1 MIKQTE
7 KVKIMISDGSKA
19 EDLFEYVMKMLR
31 RPIKR
36 SSTNQNKYQHI
47 DFFIGDKSYD
57 VKSRRD
63 QNTVWLE
70 AKGIYGHD
78 GWLLGKATYIV
89 IYYIELQEFV
99 FYLREDLV
107 SFARKFTKK
116 SKVKRYY
123 RWYTREKWGR
133 KDACLLVK
141 KSDLLQLEIQT
152 ITITN
157 V

>member
-7 KVKIMISDGSKA
+7 KVKKMISDGSKA

-107 SFARKFTKK
+107 KFARKFTKK

-123 RWYTREKWGR
+123 RWYTRENWGR

-152 ITITN
+152 ITITD

>member
-1 MIKQTE
+1 
-7 KVKIMISDGSKA
+7 MISDGSKA

-107 SFARKFTKK
+107 KFARKFTKK

-123 RWYTREKWGR
+123 RWYTRENWGR

-152 ITITN
+152 ITITD